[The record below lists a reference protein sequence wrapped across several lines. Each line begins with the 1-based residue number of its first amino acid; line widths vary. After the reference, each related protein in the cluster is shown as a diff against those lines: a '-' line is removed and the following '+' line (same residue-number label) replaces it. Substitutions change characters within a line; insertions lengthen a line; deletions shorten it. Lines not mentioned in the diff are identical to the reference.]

1 MTANLCLAVASS
13 KSDSRVVSA
22 CAGEGHRIIFSP
34 KSLLGKGDLPEE
46 DSGPNSATL
55 EEKGEV
61 QAEAWGNSLPLHG
74 MLNLFLLHM
83 LFRSC

>member
-1 MTANLCLAVASS
+1 MPGKDTGLF
-13 KSDSRVVSA
+13 
-22 CAGEGHRIIFSP
+22 FSP

-61 QAEAWGNSLPLHG
+61 QAEAWGNSLPLH
-74 MLNLFLLHM
+74 
-83 LFRSC
+83 